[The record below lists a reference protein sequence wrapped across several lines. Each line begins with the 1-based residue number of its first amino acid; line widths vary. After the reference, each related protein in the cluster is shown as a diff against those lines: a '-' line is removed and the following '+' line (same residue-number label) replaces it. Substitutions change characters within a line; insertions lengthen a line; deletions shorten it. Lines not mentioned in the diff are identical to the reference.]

1 LGIGI
6 FDYDNDGDFDIVS
19 SVTPNYGGYLL
30 QLYEQTNTREF
41 LDVTSS
47 KFDVFTE
54 SFPRNQGTDGDFPN
68 FYYPRFYDK
77 DNDGDF
83 DIVPDGL
90 ATWGQHQYVNNL
102 YWENIGG
109 QFIKRESNY

>member
-1 LGIGI
+1 MFLQKVFQEIRVQTGISLI
-6 FDYDNDGDFDIVS
+6 SIN
-19 SVTPNYGGYLL
+19 L
-30 QLYEQTNTREF
+30 
-41 LDVTSS
+41 
-47 KFDVFTE
+47 
-54 SFPRNQGTDGDFPN
+54 
-68 FYYPRFYDK
+68 RFYDK